1 MVTSRPFPGSLDA
14 VVDDAQDPTGDHAR
28 PGGCAPV
35 GTGPRDRRDP
45 SPRPEPSEEL
55 LELLHDVLRAV
66 RRDAA
71 ERLGDDITPGQLR
84 LLRTLDRCDRP
95 QRLGEL
101 AATLDVAPRS
111 VTSKVDQAEQDGWV
125 RRVPDPDD
133 RRATLVELTD
143 AGHDLLDRVSARRH
157 EGARARLEVLDTQ
170 EQRVLLDLL
179 RRVAGD

>member
-1 MVTSRPFPGSLDA
+1 M
-14 VVDDAQDPTGDHAR
+14 
-28 PGGCAPV
+28 
-35 GTGPRDRRDP
+35 
-45 SPRPEPSEEL
+45 
-55 LELLHDVLRAV
+55 LRAV

-71 ERLGDDITPGQLR
+71 DRLGDDITPGQHR

-111 VTSKVDQAEQDGWV
+111 VTSKVDQAEEDGWV

-143 AGHDLLDRVSARRH
+143 AGHDLLDRMSARRH
-157 EGARARLEVLDTQ
+157 EGARARLEALDPD
-170 EQRVLLDLL
+170 EQRTLLELL
-179 RRVAGD
+179 RRVARD

>member
-1 MVTSRPFPGSLDA
+1 MA
-14 VVDDAQDPTGDHAR
+14 DDAQGPTGGDVR
-28 PGGCAPV
+28 PGGCPPP
-35 GTGPRDRRDP
+35 GGGGEQGRRDP
-45 SPRPEPSEEL
+45 SRRPEPSEEL

-71 ERLGDDITPGQLR
+71 DRLGDAITPGQHR

-101 AATLDVAPRS
+101 AAALDVAPRS
-111 VTSKVDQAEQDGWV
+111 VTSKVDQAEEDGWV

-143 AGHDLLDRVSARRH
+143 AGHDLLDRMSARRH
-157 EGARARLEVLDTQ
+157 EGARARLEVLDDD
-170 EQRVLLDLL
+170 EQRTQLDLL
-179 RRVAGD
+179 RRVARD